1 MKRQKG
7 DFDMTMQEII
17 QILGGIGVIASMVY
31 VAIQIRNNGRA
42 TRAATF
48 QQISSSMANDW
59 LSMACNPEMVSVI
72 LRGSDDFDAL
82 NRVEKARMRFFIM
95 GYARNFENAFF
106 QHKIGTLRNKDWVGI
121 SADIHIL
128 FSMPGI
134 SKIWQLVKT
143 RSSPEF
149 QAYIDAIVKAAQ
161 DVAKPTVRPQRK
173 LKRSNPLKL
182 RNLKPFSFAAPH
194 AQFIG

>member
-1 MKRQKG
+1 
-7 DFDMTMQEII
+7 MTLQETL
-17 QILGGIGVIASMVY
+17 QILGGIGVIASMIY

-48 QQISSSMANDW
+48 QQLSSSMANGW
-59 LSMACNPEMVSVI
+59 LTMASNPEMVSLM
-72 LRGSDDFDAL
+72 LRGSDDFDSL

-106 QHKIGTLRNKDWVGI
+106 QHEIGTLKNKDWVGI

-128 FSMPGI
+128 FSMPGAT
-134 SKIWQLVKT
+134 KIWKLVKN

-149 QAYIDAIVKAAQ
+149 QTYIDAIVKAAEAKRATE
-161 DVAKPTVRPQRK
+161 DVAKPTIKSPRK
-173 LKRSNPLKL
+173 PKKVKS
-182 RNLKPFSFAAPH
+182 S
-194 AQFIG
+194 